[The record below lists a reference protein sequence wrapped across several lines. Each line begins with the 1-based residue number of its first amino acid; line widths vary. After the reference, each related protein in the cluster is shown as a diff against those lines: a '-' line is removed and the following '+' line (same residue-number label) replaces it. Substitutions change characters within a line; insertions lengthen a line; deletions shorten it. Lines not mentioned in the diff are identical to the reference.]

1 MLCSVLSTCTI
12 CHSLQTLLV
21 VAAARKPKA
30 VLSPGWLDFQ
40 TKQNWKHSPPGQ
52 QKWEHKKSNEKRFLW
67 STAHLLVSTG
77 APAPLLRKVSKISAS
92 THLRQEVAID
102 ININR
107 QFERQRNWGEKSST
121 PIPHTELAAEGLS
134 WNKKGKTNP
143 KIIASWM
150 QRVCDDTEKEKT
162 VNKYHPSMFKNN
174 RDDLFYYARMRKYFF
189 VS

>member
-1 MLCSVLSTCTI
+1 M
-12 CHSLQTLLV
+12 
-21 VAAARKPKA
+21 
-30 VLSPGWLDFQ
+30 
-40 TKQNWKHSPPGQ
+40 
-52 QKWEHKKSNEKRFLW
+52 
-67 STAHLLVSTG
+67 LVSTG